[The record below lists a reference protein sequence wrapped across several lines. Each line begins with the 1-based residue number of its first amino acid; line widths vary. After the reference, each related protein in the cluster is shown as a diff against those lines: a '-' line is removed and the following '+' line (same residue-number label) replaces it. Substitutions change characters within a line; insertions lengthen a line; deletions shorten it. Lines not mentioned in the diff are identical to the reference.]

1 MTNPPPTRP
10 WAEARLTTA
19 HNYWLASTRPD
30 SRPHLVPIWGV
41 WIDERFWFA
50 SFAAVKVDNVAA
62 QPAVMLS
69 TETPGEVVILAGTCA
84 RVTEAE
90 LPSTYATAFDEKYG
104 AGWSGVGDSSAIH
117 LRIVPIQIRAWN
129 ESEASSPPARFRF

>member
-69 TETPGEVVILAGTCA
+69 TETPGEVVILDGTCA